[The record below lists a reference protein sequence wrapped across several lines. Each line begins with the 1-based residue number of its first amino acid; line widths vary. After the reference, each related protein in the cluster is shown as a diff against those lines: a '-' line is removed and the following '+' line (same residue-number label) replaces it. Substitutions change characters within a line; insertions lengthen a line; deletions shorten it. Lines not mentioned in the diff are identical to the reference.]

1 MVASTAPAPQRLRG
15 LVARSGCLLRVGTGH
30 IHTTATLVP
39 HPGRVC
45 TVHPPIGRSL
55 IRAAR
60 RRWRQQLRR
69 RRRCLAR
76 SERVHRVRGRLLQR
90 TDHQVRR
97 HDVGNTPIPK
107 TAPHR
112 HQLQSSSIDCS
123 RAQKVGAVRDLGF
136 LRIRG
141 TGQGSM
147 TSLVRRQ
154 DALVSILRFAP
165 LV

>member
-1 MVASTAPAPQRLRG
+1 MAHRPSHT
-15 LVARSGCLLRVGTGH
+15 GTW
-30 IHTTATLVP
+30 
-39 HPGRVC
+39 VC
-45 TVHPPIGRSL
+45 GALFLHGGVQGGTPRIGRFRCKAV
-55 IRAAR
+55 RALMASA
-60 RRWRQQLRR
+60 QLRWQ
-69 RRRCLAR
+69 RRCLAR
-76 SERVHRVRGRLLQR
+76 SDRVHRVRGRLLQR

-97 HDVGNTPIPK
+97 HDIGNTPIPK
-107 TAPHR
+107 TAPWHR
-112 HQLQSSSIDCS
+112 QSQSSVQDCS

-154 DALVSILRFAP
+154 DALVSISRFAP